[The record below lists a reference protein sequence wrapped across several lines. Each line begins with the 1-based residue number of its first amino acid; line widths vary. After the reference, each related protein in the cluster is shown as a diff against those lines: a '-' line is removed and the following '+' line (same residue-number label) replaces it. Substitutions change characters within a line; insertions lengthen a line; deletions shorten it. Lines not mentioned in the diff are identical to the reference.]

1 MNASPKKMGS
11 AAHVADPIFFCFFN
25 PQATRPQKFLFLQ
38 KIPRMKKICIFCGS
52 SMGFNPIYK
61 EKAAELGHVL
71 ADYGCELL
79 YGGGSVGLMK
89 IIADVMMKR
98 HRKVTGTITQHLL
111 DMRVGHPEID
121 ELIVVETMAERKK
134 ILEDMADGFIALPG
148 GIGTMD
154 EFFEAYVLS
163 QLRVFDKPVALYNV
177 NGYYDGVVSFINHVA
192 EEGFM
197 RKEHA
202 ENLIV
207 SDDPKVLLEK
217 MEHFQP
223 ADVKK
228 WVVEIKEQVRG

>member
-1 MNASPKKMGS
+1 
-11 AAHVADPIFFCFFN
+11 
-25 PQATRPQKFLFLQ
+25 
-38 KIPRMKKICIFCGS
+38 MKKICIFCGS
-52 SMGFNPIYK
+52 SMGFDPIYK
-61 EKAAELGHVL
+61 EKAAELGRVL
-71 ADYGCELL
+71 ADHGCELL

-89 IIADVMMKR
+89 IVADVMMER
-98 HRKVTGTITQHLL
+98 HCKVTGTITQHLL

-134 ILEDMADGFIALPG
+134 ILEDMAEGFIALPG

-177 NGYYDGVVSFINHVA
+177 NGYYDGLVDFIGHMA
-192 EEGFM
+192 KEGFM

-207 SDDPKVLLEK
+207 SNDAKDLLAK
-217 MEHFQP
+217 MEQFQP
-223 ADVKK
+223 ADVTK
-228 WVVEIKEQVRG
+228 WVVEIKEQVK

>member
-1 MNASPKKMGS
+1 
-11 AAHVADPIFFCFFN
+11 
-25 PQATRPQKFLFLQ
+25 
-38 KIPRMKKICIFCGS
+38 MKKICIFCGS
-52 SMGFNPIYK
+52 SMGFDPIYK
-61 EKAAELGHVL
+61 DKAAELGQVL
-71 ADYGCELL
+71 ADNGCELL

-89 IIADVMMKR
+89 IIADVMME
-98 HRKVTGTITQHLL
+98 HHCKVTGTITQHLL

-177 NGYYDGVVSFINHVA
+177 NGYYDGLVEFIGHIA
-192 EEGFM
+192 HEGFM

-202 ENLIV
+202 DNLIV
-207 SDDPKVLLEK
+207 SDDAQDLLDK
-217 MEHFQP
+217 MKQFQP
-223 ADVKK
+223 ADVTK
-228 WVVEIKEQVRG
+228 WVVEIKGQVNN

>member
-1 MNASPKKMGS
+1 
-11 AAHVADPIFFCFFN
+11 
-25 PQATRPQKFLFLQ
+25 
-38 KIPRMKKICIFCGS
+38 MKKICIFCGS
-52 SMGFNPIYK
+52 SMGFNPIFK

-71 ADYGCELL
+71 ADHGCELL

-89 IIADVMMKR
+89 IIADVMMER
-98 HRKVTGTITQHLL
+98 GCKVTGTITQHLL
-111 DMRVGHPEID
+111 DMRVGHPEIS

-163 QLRVFDKPVALYNV
+163 QLRVFDKPVALFNV
-177 NGYYDGVVSFINHVA
+177 NGYYDGLVSFINHIA

-207 SDDPKVLLEK
+207 SSNPKEMLEM
-217 MEHFQP
+217 MERFEP

-228 WVVEIKEQVRG
+228 WVVEIKEQVK

>member
-1 MNASPKKMGS
+1 
-11 AAHVADPIFFCFFN
+11 
-25 PQATRPQKFLFLQ
+25 
-38 KIPRMKKICIFCGS
+38 MKKICIFCGS
-52 SMGFNPIYK
+52 SMGFDPIYK
-61 EKAAELGHVL
+61 EKAAELGRVL
-71 ADYGCELL
+71 ADHNCELL

-89 IIADVMMKR
+89 IVADVMMER
-98 HRKVTGTITQHLL
+98 HCKVTGTITQHLL

-177 NGYYDGVVSFINHVA
+177 NGYYDGLVDFIGHMA
-192 EEGFM
+192 KEGFM

-207 SDDPKVLLEK
+207 SNDAKDLLAK
-217 MEHFQP
+217 MKQFQP
-223 ADVKK
+223 ADVTK
-228 WVVEIKEQVRG
+228 WVVEIKEQVK